1 MKFKTI
7 LTVLVVGLMG
17 LLLLGCGSDAGDNAK
32 DNRAKAAS
40 VDTSENTAAG
50 KTTSGAKSLV
60 VYFSWSG
67 NTEFVANEIAKETGA
82 DVFRV
87 VPADAS
93 RYDGDYD
100 TVADIAKKEV
110 AEQAR
115 PEFAGSVADFE
126 QYDTIY
132 LGYPCWWGDMPM
144 IMYSFLA
151 KYDLSGKTLAPFT
164 TNDGSGFGDS
174 LTNIQK
180 AAPKAKL
187 ADGLQIRGKQVE
199 SSIGEIK
206 AWVDGI
212 KTGK

>member
-1 MKFKTI
+1 MKTKLI
-7 LTVLVVGLMG
+7 LCIMTVCVMG
-17 LLLLGCGSDAGDNAK
+17 VLIMGCGNDTAKKDEVKGKNTVAEAGT
-32 DNRAKAAS
+32 S
-40 VDTSENTAAG
+40 VTEGTGAG
-50 KTTSGAKSLV
+50 SKSLV

-67 NTEFVANEIAKETGA
+67 NTEFVADEVAKEAGA

-87 VPADAS
+87 VPAEAS
-93 RYDGDYD
+93 RYGGDYD
-100 TVADIAKKEV
+100 TVVDIAKKEV
-110 AEQAR
+110 AEQVR
-115 PEFAGSVADFE
+115 PEFAGSVANFE

-164 TNDGSGFGDS
+164 TNEGSGFGDS

>member
-1 MKFKTI
+1 MKTKLI
-7 LTVLVVGLMG
+7 LCIITMCVMGVLIM
-17 LLLLGCGSDAGDNAK
+17 GCGSDTAKKDEVKEKNAVAEAGT
-32 DNRAKAAS
+32 S
-40 VDTSENTAAG
+40 VTEGTGAG
-50 KTTSGAKSLV
+50 SKSLV

-67 NTEFVANEIAKETGA
+67 NTEFVADEVAKETGA

-93 RYDGDYD
+93 RYGGDYD
-100 TVADIAKKEV
+100 TVVDIAKKEV
-110 AEQAR
+110 AEQVR
-115 PEFAGSVADFE
+115 PEFAGSVANFE

-144 IMYSFLA
+144 IMYSFLD

-164 TNDGSGFGDS
+164 TNEGSGFGDS

-180 AAPKAKL
+180 AAPQARL
-187 ADGLQIRGKQVE
+187 VDGLQLRGKQVKN
-199 SSIGEIK
+199 SVGEIK

-212 KTGK
+212 KAGK

>member
-1 MKFKTI
+1 MKTKLI
-7 LTVLVVGLMG
+7 LCIMTMCVMGVLIM
-17 LLLLGCGSDAGDNAK
+17 GCGSDTAKKDEVKEKNAIAEAGT
-32 DNRAKAAS
+32 S
-40 VDTSENTAAG
+40 VTEGTGAG
-50 KTTSGAKSLV
+50 SKSLV

-67 NTEFVANEIAKETGA
+67 NTEFVADEVAKETGA

-93 RYDGDYD
+93 RYGGDYD
-100 TVADIAKKEV
+100 TVVDMAKKEV

-115 PEFAGSVADFE
+115 PKFAGSVADFE

-151 KYDLSGKTLAPFT
+151 KYDLSGKTLATFT
-164 TNDGSGFGDS
+164 TNEGSGFGDS

>member
-1 MKFKTI
+1 M
-7 LTVLVVGLMG
+7 
-17 LLLLGCGSDAGDNAK
+17 
-32 DNRAKAAS
+32 
-40 VDTSENTAAG
+40 
-50 KTTSGAKSLV
+50 

-151 KYDLSGKTLAPFT
+151 KYDLSGKTLATFT
-164 TNDGSGFGDS
+164 TNEGSGFGDS

-187 ADGLQIRGKQVE
+187 ADGLQIRGDRKSV
-199 SSIGEIK
+199 
-206 AWVDGI
+206 V
-212 KTGK
+212 

>member
-1 MKFKTI
+1 M
-7 LTVLVVGLMG
+7 
-17 LLLLGCGSDAGDNAK
+17 
-32 DNRAKAAS
+32 
-40 VDTSENTAAG
+40 
-50 KTTSGAKSLV
+50 

-115 PEFAGSVADFE
+115 LEFAGSVADFE

-151 KYDLSGKTLAPFT
+151 KYDLSGKTLATFT
-164 TNDGSGFGDS
+164 TNEGSGFGDS

-187 ADGLQIRGKQVE
+187 ADGLQIRGKQIE

>member
-1 MKFKTI
+1 M
-7 LTVLVVGLMG
+7 
-17 LLLLGCGSDAGDNAK
+17 
-32 DNRAKAAS
+32 
-40 VDTSENTAAG
+40 
-50 KTTSGAKSLV
+50 

-132 LGYPCWWGDMPM
+132 LGYPCWWGDLPM

-151 KYDLSGKTLAPFT
+151 KYDLSGKTLATFT
-164 TNDGSGFGDS
+164 TNEGSV
-174 LTNIQK
+174 
-180 AAPKAKL
+180 L
-187 ADGLQIRGKQVE
+187 AIL
-199 SSIGEIK
+199 
-206 AWVDGI
+206 
-212 KTGK
+212 